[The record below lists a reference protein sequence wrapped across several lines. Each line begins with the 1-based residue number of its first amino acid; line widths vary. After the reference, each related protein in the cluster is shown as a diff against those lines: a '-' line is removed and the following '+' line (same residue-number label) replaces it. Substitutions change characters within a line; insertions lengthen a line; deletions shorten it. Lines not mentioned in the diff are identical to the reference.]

1 MSRTFKDKPS
11 KLKHE
16 PYWKDRYLV
25 ETGVDDFF
33 HKYNYLYA
41 KTTKTK
47 KRKEVDT
54 EDHWMGT
61 PSWWVNLMMNRPQR
75 REVRVWERKALFSDL
90 DDLIPPAK
98 KYKHVYY
105 W

>member
-1 MSRTFKDKPS
+1 MSRTYKDKPS

-25 ETGVDDFF
+25 ETGADDFF
-33 HKYNYLYA
+33 HRYNYLYA

-54 EDHWMGT
+54 EHHWMTT
-61 PSWWVNLMMNRPQR
+61 PGWFVRIWMNRPQR
-75 REVRVWERKALFSDL
+75 RAVHLWERKALFSDIEEL
-90 DDLIPPAK
+90 DQPVRKVGHI
-98 KYKHVYY
+98 YY